1 MKRVKPMPES
11 QTLSQLAIHYQ
22 MLVDK
27 LSQQKK
33 LIPEQLLD
41 CLLTRDQLAELTT
54 TGHLSDEA
62 TIRLIAQSDKK
73 LKKLAKPM
81 DELDELND
89 WQVSLNRPIEAWW
102 WYISPPPPPVELN
115 VFERYDWIAST
126 GNVILMTIIFALLAD
141 IAPRFWQGGADTT
154 GTLAIVMQTVLT
166 MITAGG
172 VLTKTGADALER
184 LFTNIGLPRYAWQ
197 EIRFGL
203 ALTVMLALLGFRV
216 YGLPAVANGYHY
228 LARSYHYE
236 YHNLLQAKLYYERA
250 LALNS
255 ETGSRL
261 ESEIHY
267 DLGRLYESLQ
277 DPAKARTEYQLAV
290 IGNYPP
296 AFNEL
301 AHLNIRQ
308 QNYKAAVNLL
318 LEGLDKLRTDE
329 VLLNDE
335 ARRVELLYQMQKNLG
350 WARFQQGRY
359 NQAIARL
366 QEALS
371 LKPDDAAAHCLM
383 AQLLEAQDEAQGQP
397 MGLDAWQHWEFCRQY
412 TTRQTDPDADDWI
425 YLAQQR
431 SAPLTTTTSLTLTNG
446 QLVTTTIPM
455 TTTEII
461 TTSVMTIDDSSTDL
475 NLLVT
480 ANGVVKLKRQQW
492 RDYFTVTIG
501 AELRRGDQLQLADN
515 AQATVLCHDL
525 KSGPVP
531 PGSVAGLA
539 NLCSLTDEPLLL
551 RQQAV
556 LTGVPL
562 VTDSRQPYIIAP
574 RASRVMTTRPWLRW
588 QAVPGAISYTVI
600 LTGGEVAWQT
610 TVTRT
615 AITYPGQTPLQ
626 PGITYTLQVM
636 TNRGRVSEPMSFSL
650 LPAEARE
657 QLEAEIATLGVT
669 GAAKQLAM
677 AQLYRSRHL
686 LAEAVEILQP
696 LATSEGPATGIHR
709 LLGNLYLQMGLLPLA
724 EESYQTAIRL
734 AQEVGAIEGEA
745 QARLGLAE
753 VYHLWG
759 WRPATREQW
768 RQAQTRYQTLGD
780 AGQVSE
786 LEVRLETSK

>member
-1 MKRVKPMPES
+1 MPEP
-11 QTLSQLAIHYQ
+11 QTLSQLANHYQ
-22 MLVDK
+22 LLVDK

-33 LIPEQLLD
+33 LLPEQLLD
-41 CLLTRDQLAELTT
+41 CLLTRDQIAKLTATNYLA
-54 TGHLSDEA
+54 DEVA
-62 TIRLIAQSDKK
+62 IRLIAQSDKQF
-73 LKKLAKPM
+73 KKLAKPM

-89 WQVSLNRPIEAWW
+89 WQVSLNRPPEAWW
-102 WYISPPPPPVELN
+102 WYISPPPPSVELN
-115 VFERYDWIAST
+115 VFERYDWIVST
-126 GNVILMTIIFALLAD
+126 GNVIVMTIIFALLAD

-154 GTLAIVMQTVLT
+154 GTVAIVMQTVLT

-172 VLTKTGADALER
+172 VLTKTGADVLER
-184 LFTNIGLPRYAWQ
+184 LFTNISLPRYAWQ
-197 EIRFGL
+197 EVRLGL

-228 LARSYHYE
+228 LGQTYHYD

-267 DLGRLYESLQ
+267 NLGRLYEALQ

-290 IGNYPP
+290 IGNYPS

-308 QNYKAAVNLL
+308 QNYKTAVNLL
-318 LEGLDKLRTDE
+318 LDGLDKLRTDE
-329 VLLNDE
+329 ALLNDE

-359 NQAIARL
+359 NQATARL
-366 QEALS
+366 QEALA
-371 LKPDDAAAHCLM
+371 LKPEDAAAHCLM

-397 MGLDAWQHWEFCRQY
+397 MDLDAWQYWEFCRQY
-412 TTRQTDPDADDWI
+412 VTRQTDPDADDWI

-431 SAPLTTTTSLTLTNG
+431 STPLTATTSLTLTNG

-461 TTSVMTIDDSSTDL
+461 TPGVMTASETSAGL

-480 ANGVVKLKRQQW
+480 ANGLVKLKRQQW

-501 AELRRGDQLQLADN
+501 AELRRGDQLQMAAN

-539 NLCSLTDEPLLL
+539 NLCNLMDEPLLL
-551 RQQAV
+551 RRQAV

-574 RASRVMTTRPWLRW
+574 RASRVMTTTPWLRW
-588 QAVPGAISYTVI
+588 QAVPGAISYTVS
-600 LTGGEVAWQT
+600 LTGEESLWQT
-610 TVTRT
+610 TVTQT
-615 AITYPGQTPLQ
+615 VITYPGQTSLQ
-626 PGITYTLQVM
+626 PGITYTLQVT
-636 TNRGRVSEPMSFSL
+636 TNRGRSSQPVSFSL
-650 LPAEARE
+650 LPVDAEA
-657 QLEAEIATLGVT
+657 QLQTEIASLGVT

-677 AQLYRSRHL
+677 AQLYLSRGL

-696 LATSEGPATGIHR
+696 LATSDGATTGIHR

-734 AQEVGAIEGEA
+734 AQDVGAIEGEA

-753 VYHLWG
+753 VYRLWG
-759 WRPATREQW
+759 WQPVAREQW
-768 RQAQTRYQTLGD
+768 RQAQTLYQTLGD

-786 LEVRLETSK
+786 LEIRLETSK